1 MSKSYRTRP
10 YNIFD
15 LILASI
21 MFFAVLLL
29 VYLGL
34 FIFLFFILPVLIIYI
49 GIRFWLI
56 NGHIK
61 KMLD

>member
-1 MSKSYRTRP
+1 MPRSYKTRT

-34 FIFLFFILPVLIIYI
+34 FIFLFFILPALIIYI
-49 GIRFWLI
+49 AIRFWLL
-56 NGHIK
+56 NRHIK
-61 KMLD
+61 KILN

>member
-1 MSKSYRTRP
+1 MPRSYKTRT

-34 FIFLFFILPVLIIYI
+34 FIFLFFILPALIIYI
-49 GIRFWLI
+49 AIRFWLL
-56 NGHIK
+56 N
-61 KMLD
+61 